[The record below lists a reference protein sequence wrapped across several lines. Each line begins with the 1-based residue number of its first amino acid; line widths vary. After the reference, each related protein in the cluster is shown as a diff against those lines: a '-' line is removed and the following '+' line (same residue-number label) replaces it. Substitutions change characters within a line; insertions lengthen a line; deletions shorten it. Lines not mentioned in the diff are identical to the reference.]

1 MKIIPAPFEAEFK
14 NEYVCDSVNENVVIN
29 TQLEKEEYI
38 LNVTKDT
45 INIEG
50 GSDNAVFYAR
60 QTLKQL
66 SVQQERIPVCTVH
79 DKPRF
84 AYRGFMIDSA
94 RHMQEIDEIKK
105 IIDVMSMLKFNI
117 FHWHLTEDQGWRF
130 ESEKYPELNTKAAVR
145 KFSDFGTTI
154 NNKPYGRVYTKAEM
168 KGIVDY
174 CAERYIDVIPEFDM
188 PGHVS
193 SLLHVFPE
201 LSCHGKAVEVKTHQG
216 IYNDILC
223 PSREKTYSIVE
234 SIIDE
239 FCEIFP
245 YKFFHIGG
253 DEAPP
258 KQWED
263 CPECNRLK
271 AEKGLSKWTEYQ
283 NLYMNKIID
292 YLAQKGKDT
301 IVWNDA
307 AKGSNLD
314 KRAILQFWKEGYTK
328 PSVDFANSGGR
339 MILSPFKNYYMDYD
353 YQITPFRKTLSFNPK
368 LSGLTDE
375 GYKNV
380 IGLETPIWTEY
391 IWENEKLE
399 RFLFPRVIAVAQ
411 TAWSEKVF
419 EFDDFVDEIEYV
431 SKLISDKGV
440 VFENTSE
447 WGYSKLSTPL
457 GWLKFV
463 NKHYIPK
470 KEETDY

>member
-1 MKIIPAPFEAEFK
+1 MKLIPTPLKAEFYEGYASQTAK
-14 NEYVCDSVNENVVIN
+14 ENITIN
-29 TQLEKEEYI
+29 PSLEKEEYI
-38 LNVTKDT
+38 LT
-45 INIEG
+45 ITSDSVNIESASEKG
-50 GSDNAVFYAR
+50 VFYAR
-60 QTLKQL
+60 QTLKQIAMQ
-66 SVQQERIPVCTVH
+66 SERLPICKIH

-84 AYRGFMIDSA
+84 EYRGFMIDSA

-145 KFSDFGTTI
+145 KYSDFGTTI
-154 NNKPYGRVYTKAEM
+154 NNKPYGRVYTKEEM
-168 KGIVDY
+168 KDIVSFCKD
-174 CAERYIDVIPEFDM
+174 RYIDIIPEFDM

-193 SLLHVFPE
+193 SLLHIFPE
-201 LSCHGKAVEVKTHQG
+201 LSCHGNAVEVKTHQG

-223 PSREKTYSIVE
+223 PAKDKTYEVVE
-234 SIIDE
+234 NILDE

-245 YKFFHIGG
+245 YKYFHIGG

-258 KQWED
+258 KQWEE

-271 AEKGLSKWTEYQ
+271 AEKGLAKWTEYQ
-283 NLYMNKIID
+283 NYFMNIIID
-292 YLAQKGKDT
+292 YLSKKGKDT

-328 PSVDFANSGGR
+328 PSVEFANGGGR

-353 YQITPFRKTLSFNPK
+353 YKITPFRKTLAFKPR

-375 GYKNV
+375 GYNNV
-380 IGLETPIWTEY
+380 IGVETPIWTEY

-411 TAWSEKVF
+411 TAWSEK
-419 EFDDFVDEIEYV
+419 EFGFDSFVDEIEYIT
-431 SKLISDKGV
+431 KLISDKGV
-440 VFENTSE
+440 VFEDTSE
-447 WGYSKLSTPL
+447 WGYSKYTTAL
-457 GWLKFV
+457 GWLRFV
-463 NKHYIPK
+463 NEHYMPSK
-470 KEETDY
+470 TETDY